1 MSPASKIQSLFV
13 SGTDTEIGKTWVA
26 VRLLTALRTAGHRV
40 GAWKPVCSGSI
51 EQNGQHVW
59 EDVQALMEAVTGEEQ
74 PADSELDQ
82 RLCPQRFHAA
92 LAANIAARLE
102 GTNVSDAQLAEGLR
116 AWHGHADYVV
126 VEGAG
131 GLLSPVS
138 DTMLG
143 ADLAARLQLPIVLV
157 APNRLGVIHQ
167 TLATVESAAGRNL
180 SVRAVILNEATSGS
194 SDVLKKNNASELR
207 RLLPDILLMET
218 NWKQA
223 TPFEAADILEW
234 FHTGEGSSSAP

>member
-1 MSPASKIQSLFV
+1 
-13 SGTDTEIGKTWVA
+13 
-26 VRLLTALRTAGHRV
+26 
-40 GAWKPVCSGSI
+40 
-51 EQNGQHVW
+51 
-59 EDVQALMEAVTGEEQ
+59 MEAVTGEEQ
-74 PADSELDQ
+74 SADSELEQ

-92 LAANIAARLE
+92 LAPNIAARLE
-102 GTNVSDAQLAEGLR
+102 GTTVSDAQLAEGLC

-167 TLATVESAAGRNL
+167 TLAAVEAAAGRSL
-180 SVRAVILNEATSGS
+180 SVRAVILNEATPES

-207 RLLPDILLMET
+207 RLLPDIALT
-218 NWKQA
+218 VTKWNHA
-223 TPFEAADILEW
+223 TPFHAADILEW
-234 FHTGEGSSSAP
+234 FHTG